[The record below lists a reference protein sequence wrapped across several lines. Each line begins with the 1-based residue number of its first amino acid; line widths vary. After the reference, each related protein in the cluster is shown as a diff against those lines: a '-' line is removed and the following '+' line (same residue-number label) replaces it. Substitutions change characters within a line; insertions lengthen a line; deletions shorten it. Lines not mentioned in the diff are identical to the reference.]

1 MVYGICG
8 MLYNISYARFIFFY
22 GGCTNGDYALDI
34 RFLICDSTQLD
45 SIYVCF
51 RFCFSFV
58 SDL

>member
-1 MVYGICG
+1 MVYVVCYTTFP
-8 MLYNISYARFIFFY
+8 MPVSFFFY